1 MGGRCIE
8 DCTET
13 STVLCEKDCQRNTKY
28 ECEVPNCDQSLP
40 CVWSGGT
47 SIKEWPT
54 SDANCDDNKC
64 EVELCTCVTS
74 DCA

>member
-13 STVLCEKDCQRNTKY
+13 STVSFEKGCQRNTKCKY
-28 ECEVPNCDQSLP
+28 EVPKCDQSLP
-40 CVWSGGT
+40 CVRSGG
-47 SIKEWPT
+47 SCIKECPS
-54 SDANCDDNKC
+54 SDARCDDNKC
-64 EVELCTCVTS
+64 EGELCTCVTS